1 MIVAVITLG
10 VTTVV
15 NAVAA
20 CFIFLM
26 GQKERASLLDRIQA
40 PEAARMASVV
50 QSLDSIPTAEEVEA
64 QVGINVPWDD
74 DLRMI
79 LSEEDI

>member
-1 MIVAVITLG
+1 MIAAIVILG

-15 NAVAA
+15 NGGLAA
-20 CFIFLM
+20 FIFFM
-26 GQKERASLLDRIQA
+26 GQRERDSLLDRIQA

-50 QSLDSIPTAEEVEA
+50 QALDSVPTAEEVEA
-64 QVGINVPWDD
+64 AVGINVPWDD

-79 LSEEDI
+79 LSDEDN

>member
-1 MIVAVITLG
+1 MIGAVIALG
-10 VTTVV
+10 ITTIV
-15 NAVAA
+15 NAAAA
-20 CFIFLM
+20 CFIFYM

-40 PEAARMASVV
+40 PEAARMMNVV
-50 QSLDSIPTAEEVEA
+50 QALDNVPTAEEVEA

-79 LSEEDI
+79 LSEEDN

>member
-1 MIVAVITLG
+1 VIASIVILG
-10 VTTVV
+10 VTTVTNGV
-15 NAVAA
+15 LAA
-20 CFIFLM
+20 YIFLM
-26 GQKERASLLDRIQA
+26 GQRERASLLDRIQA
-40 PEAARMASVV
+40 PEAARMMNVV
-50 QSLDSIPTAEEVEA
+50 QALDNVPTAEEVEA

>member
-1 MIVAVITLG
+1 MIAAIVILG
-10 VTTVV
+10 ITTVT
-15 NAVAA
+15 NGALAA
-20 CFIFLM
+20 YIFLM

-40 PEAARMASVV
+40 PEAARMMNVV
-50 QSLDSIPTAEEVEA
+50 QALDNVPTAEEVEA

-79 LSEEDI
+79 LSEEDN

>member
-1 MIVAVITLG
+1 VIAAIVILG
-10 VTTVV
+10 ITTVT
-15 NAVAA
+15 NGALAA
-20 CFIFLM
+20 YIFLM

-40 PEAARMASVV
+40 PEAARMMNVV
-50 QSLDSIPTAEEVEA
+50 QALDNVPTAEEVEA

-79 LSEEDI
+79 LSEEDN

>member
-1 MIVAVITLG
+1 MIAAIVILG
-10 VTTVV
+10 ITTVT
-15 NAVAA
+15 NGALAA
-20 CFIFLM
+20 YIFLM

-40 PEAARMASVV
+40 PEAARMMNVV
-50 QSLDSIPTAEEVEA
+50 QALDNVPTAEEVEA

-79 LSEEDI
+79 PSEEDN

>member
-1 MIVAVITLG
+1 MIAAIVILG
-10 VTTVV
+10 ITTVT
-15 NAVAA
+15 NGALAA
-20 CFIFLM
+20 YIFLM

-40 PEAARMASVV
+40 PEAARMMNVV
-50 QSLDSIPTAEEVEA
+50 QALDNVPTAEEVEA

-79 LSEEDI
+79 LSEEDA